1 MIWYRV
7 SSFRWAFSTPELEE
21 RSILRATAS
30 RVYFNGGGFENKTSD
45 YHRWFETYTEAY
57 DFIVKTMNDR
67 VERLNREA
75 QDTKDRLEKFRQAQR
90 SVQEKRRA

>member
-1 MIWYRV
+1 MNWYRV

-57 DFIVKTMNDR
+57 DFVVKTLSDR
-67 VERLNREA
+67 AN
-75 QDTKDRLEKFRQAQR
+75 RLEHEAKDTRDKLGDFQWVQR
-90 SVQEKRRA
+90 SIQDKRGA